1 MWLRIHWGMYGR
13 QNLLEIGLPV
23 QKLLL
28 RGAAGQV
35 SADVWSLHCMKRGE
49 KQTAAKTQK
58 SPLFSTDCQHH
69 LALMLVVLAY
79 LAAIS
84 NTIFPLCEVR
94 DKPKSTTVPT
104 ILNSST
110 SPTDY

>member
-1 MWLRIHWGMYGR
+1 MYGR

-69 LALMLVVLAY
+69 LALMLVVCWP
-79 LAAIS
+79 IS
-84 NTIFPLCEVR
+84 LLFQIQFFLSVR
-94 DKPKSTTVPT
+94 LEISPKAQQFQRA
-104 ILNSST
+104 
-110 SPTDY
+110 